1 MRYFTF
7 TLLFLFS
14 LNVYAETWG
23 CIGKHQKEVTLFT
36 RLDGS
41 FSKST
46 QYDLNEPIYKEVCD
60 DYKKK
65 DLKTPEWDTIC
76 TTGVIENTYKIH
88 GENKS
93 FVVLLDV
100 YTRTIPSFTHIV
112 MDKINKSVLEQ
123 SQSLMKPSTYQYKC
137 TITQ

>member
-1 MRYFTF
+1 MKQLILIF
-7 TLLFLFS
+7 LFLFS
-14 LNVYAETWG
+14 VNVYAETWG

-46 QYDLNEPIYKEVCD
+46 QYDLNEPKYKEVCD
-60 DYKKK
+60 DYENKH
-65 DLKTPEWDTIC
+65 LKMPELDTIC
-76 TTGVIENTYKIH
+76 TTGVIENTYKIYD
-88 GENKS
+88 ENNF

-100 YTRTIPSFTHIV
+100 YTGTIPSFTHIV

-123 SQSLMKPSTYQYKC
+123 SQSLMRPSTYQYKC
-137 TITQ
+137 TITK